1 MNMDLSMTTPA
12 GFHAHLQP
20 WSLPLPL
27 TSALVLVALV
37 YLRGWGRLRN
47 NSLHLISLWR
57 VAAFMGSLFLLW
69 IVVGSPLSALDH
81 ELLTIHMINHLVL
94 MTVAAPLMLA
104 GAPGLVL
111 LQGIPARL
119 GYGLH
124 DLVLRSASLRRIG
137 RLLRHPV
144 FCWLCAAATVIG
156 WHLPA
161 VFQLAM
167 RSHRW
172 HQAEYASFIVAG
184 LLFWQPILR
193 PVSNSREYFQW
204 STPVYLFLATLPC
217 DILSAFLVF
226 CGRVVYRSYLS
237 APRLFDL
244 SALQDQQC
252 AGALMWVSVTFAYL
266 VPAAVITIQVLSPR
280 TYLQPQHATSS
291 KLPAARSS
299 SLHGS
304 QAEVA

>member
-1 MNMDLSMTTPA
+1 MNLDLSMPTD
-12 GFHAHLQP
+12 FHAHIQP
-20 WSLPLPL
+20 WSVSLPL
-27 TSALVLVALV
+27 TCALVLVALV

-47 NSLHLISLWR
+47 NSPHLISLWR

-94 MTVAAPLMLA
+94 MTVVAPLMFA

-111 LQGIPARL
+111 FQGIPARL
-119 GYGLH
+119 GHGLH
-124 DLVLRSASLRRIG
+124 DFVLRNESLRRIG

-144 FCWLCAAATVIG
+144 FCWLCPTAAVIG

-172 HQAEYASFIVAG
+172 HQAEYASFILVG
-184 LLFWQPILR
+184 FLFWQPVLR
-193 PVSNSREYFQW
+193 PVSSAREYSQW
-204 STPVYLFLATLPC
+204 STPLYLFLATLPC

-237 APRLFDL
+237 APRPFDL

-252 AGALMWVSVTFAYL
+252 AGALMWVFVTFAYL
-266 VPAAVITIQVLSPR
+266 VPAAVITIQALSPR
-280 TYLQPQHATSS
+280 TYLQSQRAASGELS
-291 KLPAARSS
+291 AARSS